1 MTYTSIEKKRLEEY
15 QKNVKLANEGKSS
28 ISLSSNS
35 NNNNNINLP
44 VNNQK
49 NNSWFKQG
57 QGNFIQNTLGT
68 IGDVGINLAKGA
80 DTIGQG
86 VKNTIAS
93 AFINAASPLTRSE
106 KLLTGK
112 DHLEEWR
119 TKATQDVL
127 NYNPISDKLSKAEQ
141 KVDKYSAL
149 GNKSD
154 SIASGVGYYGGM
166 LALEALGIPWQATAS
181 FTSYGSGYDEAIK
194 EGASREQAV
203 LYSLG
208 SAAAEVGSEYI
219 FSGVKLPGTGKV
231 TEEIV
236 EQATNKIRNKVVREL
251 AKFGINTIG
260 EGIEEVIS
268 GTASEIVKRLAYSD
282 KWDYS
287 KKDAFD
293 DFLSGVLV
301 SAITG
306 AVVPGQNNLI
316 NNLQEVKG
324 SNIETQKEN
333 ESIATVNDIVNT
345 EQGNNNNSNINT
357 TVDADTINTRINEV
371 TEQISEYRE
380 LQQENRL
387 TQQQQQQMTE
397 LQTELNN
404 LQNQLSELSNT
415 NNQDNKNIMPITV
428 NELTANENSSN
439 LNSSRQILPLGNDL
453 TRNSINTQ
461 ETTKTLPARNLN
473 LIESAR
479 INNIDPNSE
488 PIVSINKM
496 LSDRGINSRFDANL
510 FSDSNANAIWMTNVN
525 ENGET
530 VREIIFNPN
539 ADTKQLIQEVAV
551 HELYHD
557 MVAGGNAD
565 LLADLIESFN
575 MRFPDFQKARQ
586 ELAKTYSKVYQNSNN
601 FEQAVNEEV
610 VANILA
616 QKLGSQEYIN
626 RLVHEKPSI
635 AKQIYDFVID
645 KLNRLNRLVGYR
657 SEKIFW
663 EDVKNKFEKAYREE
677 YKNNNASD
685 STRYMITGIKGVKN
699 GVKADAENQWALDS
713 YNRANEMAKQG
724 YTNEQIRQR
733 TWWFQDQNGDWKFE
747 ISDEDANLIKNV
759 EKNKSYKLGEILE
772 HNGLFEIYPK
782 AKNIKVKFTDIE
794 PVKDPNG
801 KLHELNGRINKI
813 TNTITINNKL
823 ISKGSDAVLNTLI
836 HEIQHYAQKV
846 EKFQRGTSVALGES
860 EYIKNLGEKEARDT
874 SARRKMTEEQR
885 EQILPIAAKY
895 KQSTKNVA
903 KNNFSLYNNDIE
915 GTNETDKENKGL
927 SKENVRSDIL
937 HRVNEELD
945 NSSFSYKQKQLDII
959 LNSNPVNDDYHT
971 WIRTI
976 DDIKTLQET
985 IEDSDW
991 SDYDE
996 YNPDLT
1002 KQDIEKAIE
1011 SGKIT
1016 VYSSYPIEQG
1026 TFVSPSRMEAESY
1039 SGDGKIY
1046 SKEINIEDAAWI
1058 DPTQA
1063 QYAKVADSKSSVKQT
1078 DNEGRALSKEQQKYF
1093 KDSKVRD
1100 ENGNLEV
1107 VYHTTTDEVAQ
1118 FNEFNPVGTEYYRFG
1133 DQVVNYYT
1141 NSKDMSGSYA
1151 SQDYKMAD
1159 TKKISSTEELNN
1171 YLDELQKETGNTYT
1185 VEQRND
1191 GKYIVSQDKQISREA
1206 RDFIE
1211 TLSESEKKQ
1220 MLDNIYEDE
1229 IMKDSN
1235 YARVFSWNY
1244 FDKELQNKYKK
1255 LTDKYLG
1262 TADTVA
1268 IQQEVMKYLESPA
1281 ILHEDTRL
1289 NGEVVN
1295 LYDSKSEMLK
1305 NIKSDIQKSDW
1316 SKNSR
1321 IQYEGYANI
1330 TNPYVIDAE
1339 ERNWNQVVQ
1348 QSNEFIDEL
1357 ESRVPEDVK
1366 NNLTRLYNE
1375 SANRSNEARDNYE
1388 KYQKIINEIDNE
1400 YLSPELDDDIRKM
1413 NHFIK
1418 RVGIDNVT
1426 ALSNGTTDGL
1436 GVSTWYNIA
1445 EVLEQ
1450 DGVIGQATSS
1460 FIIDEFRL
1468 PENIKE
1474 WIDMNL
1480 YGEIDYKGVKNLKE
1494 LYDKNKQAY
1503 EEFDKYR
1510 MPNSYFLEKISGN
1523 SDSEGFV
1530 DLGEELEDIFETRA
1544 EIKGADVVGEEIAQ
1558 AASVAFSKP
1567 ELIRLWGTSK
1577 TTNDIVKEVITS
1589 NADGLTNYDGV
1600 IIKNVYD
1607 YGGRSATE
1615 TKANNVYVT
1624 FNSNQF
1630 KAADN
1635 LNPTKDSDIRYS
1647 QNNSKWQEYLDKHY
1661 TKEGTGQKLSDLKKI
1676 KEKVKEV
1683 TSDNKYLT
1691 DDEAKELYVLENLPF
1706 ELEQQEIER
1715 LEYLKNKE
1723 KGYKVKFPELKKNI
1737 TYKDIKSDYAKYRD
1751 TTGFDSKLLKTAKQF
1766 VPGYRNTEK
1775 RTKQQWLNVANFIG
1789 SNIKTNSSQ
1798 ELTKYAIQSWF
1809 SVKPNTKETLNRQGQ
1824 KYVKFTIEDWVNEI
1838 YKAAGVGSLVKE
1850 KNILPV
1856 RASIDTKG
1864 EAKTD
1869 NTQLIP
1875 IDSSKLKKTMNP
1887 TEISKLTKQD
1897 ANTTPI
1903 LPTRKV
1909 QTGKGESSFAR
1920 NISEK
1925 TNMLSEDSK
1934 KSILSS
1940 NEVNYYKQV
1949 TNEESLNKA
1958 FDKINKGGQSEV
1970 YSWMTK
1976 NSENAT
1982 SVDIAEG
1989 WILLKQYQDQ
1999 IQNETDTSKKDD
2011 LNRSMVEVAK
2021 KMREMGTKAG
2031 QTVQAFN
2038 IMNRLTPEGMVYY
2051 AQSELQEAY
2060 EKMSKNKTKEWIDA
2074 NRENFELTPEDTKFI
2089 MNNMEEIR
2097 DMEDG
2102 YDKRVKLA
2110 EIQKLMTD
2118 KLPPEKGAALKSWMR
2133 ISMLFNPKTQV
2144 RNVAGNAL
2152 IAPINYFGDLFSS
2165 YADKIIAKKTGV
2177 RTTGNMNVN
2186 AILKG
2191 MKEGAYQSTN
2201 DYKKGINTKDMEGNR
2216 FEITEGKSFNDK
2228 TVIGKSLNR
2237 VEALLNYVMDAG
2249 DRVFSQASFEN
2260 SIQNQM
2266 ILNNTTEI
2274 TQDMIDIARA
2284 ESLQRTWNDNNEYT
2298 RFVLN
2303 VRKGLNKL
2311 SFGDYGLG
2319 DVLIPFAK
2327 TPANLTKAIIDYSPA
2342 GLIKTMV
2349 EGKNLK
2355 NSLSNGQYNAK
2366 MQHKFVQDLGKAT
2379 AGTMLY
2385 VLGYALAKAGITSG
2399 KSDDDKDTANFI
2411 KNTLGISS
2419 YSINIGGK
2427 TFTYDWAQ
2435 PLAAP
2440 LSITA
2445 NIVNSRNN
2453 KEQALLEGIIGS
2465 LDSAGSILLEQSF
2478 LQSINDVLT
2487 DNDGF
2492 VSGLINSMLDL
2503 PARAVPTFSK
2513 QVADLVDGI
2522 QRTTFE
2528 YGKPVQTAINK
2539 VKAKIPFLSK
2549 TLSPTVDTMGRE
2561 IQKYGGKNNIFNVFL
2576 NPANINTENISTSA
2590 AEIYRLY
2597 NATGDKTIMPRVA
2610 PYYINKNGE
2619 KIIMDS
2625 KQRAE
2630 YQKIAGNII
2639 ELSVKEL
2646 VNDSKYINLSDT
2658 EKSDMINKIVNYAYN
2673 KARKDVLNIEMS
2685 DTYNKINSYTDDGGN
2700 VADYYLNKEEID
2712 YSYQNPEKY
2721 KTIKQIT
2728 TYDKYLTY
2736 QDEINNIKERYEST
2750 NQRKSAII
2758 NYVNSLD
2765 LSIAQKAM
2773 LIRMNYSSFT
2783 SYDKQIIEYINNQD
2797 LTKKEKEEILSKL
2810 GFKIKDG
2817 RVYTK

>member
-1 MTYTSIEKKRLEEY
+1 MAYNAIEKQRLEEY
-15 QKNVKLANEGKSS
+15 ERNLKLVGTNKSS
-28 ISLSSNS
+28 VNMPQPTNVPGATNYLPTKSGETARDIKAAQAKAENDKWFKKSAAFDDGYQIGDISKAVGSSAADVGLNVVKGAGS
-35 NNNNNINLP
+35 IVEGLTDTLTYGAAAGADLIG
-44 VNNQK
+44 QK
-49 NNSWFKQG
+49 QTADRMRKSASENSWVDDMMQPAIKK
-57 QGNFIQNTLGT
+57 
-68 IGDVGINLAKGA
+68 VE
-80 DTIGQG
+80 
-86 VKNTIAS
+86 KNS
-93 AFINAASPLTRSE
+93 VF
-106 KLLTGK
+106 
-112 DHLEEWR
+112 
-119 TKATQDVL
+119 
-127 NYNPISDKLSKAEQ
+127 
-141 KVDKYSAL
+141 

-154 SIASGVGYYGGM
+154 AIGHGIGYYGGM
-166 LALEALGIPWQATAS
+166 LALQAVGVPWEATAAV
-181 FTSYGSGYDEAIK
+181 TSYGGSYGEALR
-194 EGASREQAV
+194 EGATSSQAFLFGV
-203 LYSLG
+203 G
-208 SAAAEVGSEYI
+208 SATAEILSEKV
-219 FSGVKLPGTGKV
+219 FSGINLPRTGKNILN
-231 TEEIV
+231 TEKLIET
-236 EQATNKIRNKVVREL
+236 QTDKIKNEL
-251 AKFGINTIG
+251 IKKLVKFGISSLG
-260 EGIEEVIS
+260 EGAEEIIS
-268 GTASEIVKRLAYSD
+268 GVATETAKKLIYSNEWNYSTEDAWNDFVAGTIVA
-282 KWDYS
+282 
-287 KKDAFD
+287 
-293 DFLSGVLV
+293 G
-301 SAITG
+301 ITG
-306 AVVPGQNNLI
+306 GAQNLMYKGGDI
-316 NNLQEVKG
+316 NSLEVNNKGGVTTINELVEQEKNK
-324 SNIETQKEN
+324 SNT
-333 ESIATVNDIVNT
+333 
-345 EQGNNNNSNINT
+345 NINT
-357 TVDADTINTRINEV
+357 NIDINTNAEAVAITARINEV
-371 TEQISEYRE
+371 NNELDGYIE
-380 LQQENRL
+380 LQQENKL
-387 TQQQQQQMTE
+387 TNQQQQQMIE
-397 LQTELNN
+397 LQTELKN
-404 LQNQLSELSNT
+404 LQEQLDTL
-415 NNQDNKNIMPITV
+415 NKNSQQNSKNLMPVPV
-428 NELTANENSSN
+428 NDLVAKENNSK
-439 LNSSRQILPLGNDL
+439 LNSDRQILPLGNGL

-461 ETTKTLPARNLN
+461 EINKTLPARNLS
-473 LIESAR
+473 LIESAK

-510 FSDSNANAIWMTNVN
+510 FSDTNANAIWMTNVN

-539 ADTKQLIQEVAV
+539 ADTKQLIQEVAI

-557 MVAGGNAD
+557 MVAGGNAG

-586 ELAKTYSKVYQNSNN
+586 ELARTYSKVYQNSNN

-626 RLVHEKPSI
+626 RLVHEKPSL

-823 ISKGSDAVLNTLI
+823 INKGGDAVLNTLI

-927 SKENVRSDIL
+927 SKKNVRSNIL

-945 NSSFSYKQKQLDII
+945 NSSFSLEERVSGDELLDAQDLIEE
-959 LNSNPVNDDYHT
+959 LSNVGAK
-971 WIRTI
+971 I
-976 DDIKTLQET
+976 DNNG
-985 IEDSDW
+985 
-991 SDYDE
+991 YV
-996 YNPDLT
+996 
-1002 KQDIEKAIE
+1002 
-1011 SGKIT
+1011 T
-1016 VYSSYPIEQG
+1016 VYHQ
-1026 TFVSPSRMEAESY
+1026 TTDEAAKKIKET
-1039 SGDGKIY
+1039 GKM
-1046 SKEINIEDAAWI
+1046 
-1058 DPTQA
+1058 
-1063 QYAKVADSKSSVKQT
+1063 
-1078 DNEGRALSKEQQKYF
+1078 LSKEPYVYFSTSKDAQQAAGRGQTKLEF
-1093 KDSKVRD
+1093 KIPVEKLLLDDIFSDNADVKIPLKNFQNSSLDVSNYLVNNTQIN
-1100 ENGNLEV
+1100 ESAELVEKAKKELGITNNPNEAGYL
-1107 VYHTTTDEVAQ
+1107 TTD
-1118 FNEFNPVGTEYYRFG
+1118 GEYLDF
-1133 DQVVNYYT
+1133 
-1141 NSKDMSGSYA
+1141 SGKNQGA
-1151 SQDYKMAD
+1151 SGGQRQLDHRDIAD
-1159 TKKISSTEELNN
+1159 VYSDNQYDTAEAKHPNMGSSTAI
-1171 YLDELQKETGNTYT
+1171 LQ
-1185 VEQRND
+1185 
-1191 GKYIVSQDKQISREA
+1191 
-1206 RDFIE
+1206 DFIE
-1211 TLSESEKKQ
+1211 RG
-1220 MLDNIYEDE
+1220 NI
-1229 IMKDSN
+1229 
-1235 YARVFSWNY
+1235 
-1244 FDKELQNKYKK
+1244 
-1255 LTDKYLG
+1255 
-1262 TADTVA
+1262 
-1268 IQQEVMKYLESPA
+1268 
-1281 ILHEDTRL
+1281 RL
-1289 NGEVVN
+1289 NGTGVEIASKPTN
-1295 LYDSKSEMLK
+1295 EQYDKLYDYLSHV
-1305 NIKSDIQKSDW
+1305 QKD
-1316 SKNSR
+1316 NG
-1321 IQYEGYANI
+1321 E
-1330 TNPYVIDAE
+1330 V
-1339 ERNWNQVVQ
+1339 
-1348 QSNEFIDEL
+1348 FID
-1357 ESRVPEDVK
+1357 
-1366 NNLTRLYNE
+1366 
-1375 SANRSNEARDNYE
+1375 
-1388 KYQKIINEIDNE
+1388 
-1400 YLSPELDDDIRKM
+1400 LD
-1413 NHFIK
+1413 
-1418 RVGIDNVT
+1418 
-1426 ALSNGTTDGL
+1426 
-1436 GVSTWYNIA
+1436 
-1445 EVLEQ
+1445 
-1450 DGVIGQATSS
+1450 
-1460 FIIDEFRL
+1460 
-1468 PENIKE
+1468 
-1474 WIDMNL
+1474 
-1480 YGEIDYKGVKNLKE
+1480 
-1494 LYDKNKQAY
+1494 
-1503 EEFDKYR
+1503 
-1510 MPNSYFLEKISGN
+1510 
-1523 SDSEGFV
+1523 
-1530 DLGEELEDIFETRA
+1530 
-1544 EIKGADVVGEEIAQ
+1544 
-1558 AASVAFSKP
+1558 
-1567 ELIRLWGTSK
+1567 
-1577 TTNDIVKEVITS
+1577 
-1589 NADGLTNYDGV
+1589 
-1600 IIKNVYD
+1600 
-1607 YGGRSATE
+1607 TE
-1615 TKANNVYVT
+1615 TKNRQNLEYNEKT
-1624 FNSNQF
+1624 SISKMINDIKEHYEKSN
-1630 KAADN
+1630 
-1635 LNPTKDSDIRYS
+1635 TKYS
-1647 QNNSKWQEYLDKHY
+1647 QNNSKWQEYLNKHY
-1661 TKEGTGQKLSDLKKI
+1661 QREGTGQTLKELKTI
-1676 KEKVKEV
+1676 EEKAQEV
-1683 TSDNKYLT
+1683 TSENKNLT
-1691 DDEAKELYVLENLPF
+1691 DEEAQELYVLENLPF
-1706 ELEQQEIER
+1706 DLDQQELER

-1723 KGYKVKFPELKKNI
+1723 KGYKVKFPELKKTI
-1737 TYKDIKSDYAKYRD
+1737 TYNDIKSEYSKYRD
-1751 TTGFDSKLLKTAKQF
+1751 LTNFDAKQLKTAKQY
-1766 VPGYRNTEK
+1766 VPGYKNTDK

-1789 SNIKTNSSQ
+1789 SNIKTNSSK

-1809 SVKPNTKETLNRQGQ
+1809 SAKPNTKDTLNRQGQ
-1824 KYVKFTIEDWVNEI
+1824 KYVKFSIEDWVNEV
-1838 YKAAGVGSLVKE
+1838 YKGAGVGSLVKT
-1850 KNILPV
+1850 NNVLPV
-1856 RASIDTKG
+1856 KASISTSNQPN
-1864 EAKTD
+1864 TD
-1869 NTQLIP
+1869 NNQLIP
-1875 IDSSKLKKTMNP
+1875 IDSNKLKKVMNP

-1976 NSENAT
+1976 SSENAT

-2074 NRENFELTPEDTKFI
+2074 NRENFELTPEDTQFI

-2228 TVIGKSLNR
+2228 TTIGKSLNR

-2260 SIQNQM
+2260 SLQNQM

-2298 RFVLN
+2298 KFVLN

-2327 TPANLTKAIIDYSPA
+2327 TPANLTKAIVDYSPA
-2342 GLIKTMV
+2342 GLIKTIV

-2385 VLGYALAKAGITSG
+2385 VLGYALANAGITG
-2399 KSDDDKDTANFI
+2399 GESDDDKDTANFI

-2419 YSINIGGK
+2419 YSIKIGDK
-2427 TFTYDWAQ
+2427 SFTYDWAQ

-2453 KEQALLEGIIGS
+2453 KEQALLEGIVGS
-2465 LDSAGSILLEQSF
+2465 LDTAGSILLEQSF
-2478 LQSINDVLT
+2478 LQSINEVLT
-2487 DNDGF
+2487 DNEGF
-2492 VSGLINSMLDL
+2492 VTGLINSMLDL

-2513 QVADLVDGI
+2513 QIADLVDGT

-2528 YGKPVQTAINK
+2528 YDKPLQTAVNK

-2576 NPANINTENISTSA
+2576 NPANVNTENISTSA

-2597 NATGDKTIMPRVA
+2597 KTTGDKTIMPRVA

-2619 KIIMDS
+2619 KTIMTS
-2625 KQRAE
+2625 QQRTE
-2630 YQKIAGNII
+2630 YQKIAGGII
-2639 ELSVKEL
+2639 ESNIKKMI
-2646 VNDSKYINLSDT
+2646 NDSKYINLSDV
-2658 EKSDMINKIVNYAYN
+2658 EKAEMINKIVNYSYN
-2673 KARKDVLNIEMS
+2673 KARKDVLGMEMS
-2685 DTYNKINSYTDDGGN
+2685 DTYNKINLYTNDGGN
-2700 VADYYLNKEEID
+2700 VSDYYLNKDEID
-2712 YSYQNPEKY
+2712 YSYQYPEKY

-2736 QDEINNIKERYEST
+2736 QNEISNIKDRYENT
-2750 NQRKSAII
+2750 NQRKNAVV
-2758 NYVNSLD
+2758 NYVNSLE
-2765 LSIAQKAM
+2765 LTIPQKAM
-2773 LIRMNYSSFT
+2773 LIRMNYSSFN
-2783 SYDKQIIEYINNQD
+2783 SYDNQIIEYINSQD
-2797 LTKKEKEEILSKL
+2797 LTIKEKEDILSKL

>member
-1 MTYTSIEKKRLEEY
+1 MAYNAIEKQRLEEY
-15 QKNVKLANEGKSS
+15 KRNLSLVGTNQSS
-28 ISLSSNS
+28 INMPTPTNIPGATNYLPTRSGQEAMAIKKAQNEV
-35 NNNNNINLP
+35 NNNT
-44 VNNQK
+44 
-49 NNSWFKQG
+49 WFKKSEAMNDENKARG
-57 QGNFIQNTLGT
+57 IARTALSTGYDISGNFLRG
-68 IGDVGINLAKGA
+68 VGSIIEGA
-80 DTIGQG
+80 SDTVKYGYAG
-86 VKNTIAS
+86 VQS
-93 AFINAASPLTRSE
+93 L
-106 KLLTGK
+106 
-112 DHLEEWR
+112 
-119 TKATQDVL
+119 
-127 NYNPISDKLSKAEQ
+127 
-141 KVDKYSAL
+141 L
-149 GNKSD
+149 GNKEKAKKIRD
-154 SIASGVGYYGGM
+154 EASQVNNFEGFLGFNENETKNSVLGKKSEGVVQGIGYYGGM
-166 LALEALGIPWQATAS
+166 IALQSAGVPWEATSSATSFGSSYGEALNEGATAN
-181 FTSYGSGYDEAIK
+181 
-194 EGASREQAV
+194 QAF
-203 LYSLG
+203 LFGLG
-208 SAAAEVGSEYI
+208 SAAAELISEKI
-219 FSGVKLPGTGKV
+219 FSGINLPRTGKNILN
-231 TEEIV
+231 TEKFIEN
-236 EQATNKIRNKVVREL
+236 QTDKIKSEL
-251 AKFGINTIG
+251 IKKLVKFGINSLG
-260 EGIEEVIS
+260 EGAEEIVSGVATEAAKRLIYSNEWNYSTQDALDDFIS
-268 GTASEIVKRLAYSD
+268 GTIVA
-282 KWDYS
+282 
-287 KKDAFD
+287 
-293 DFLSGVLV
+293 G
-301 SAITG
+301 ITG
-306 AVVPGQNNLI
+306 GAQNIFYKN
-316 NNLQEVKG
+316 G
-324 SNIETQKEN
+324 MPSGNIESQQQN
-333 ESIATVNDIVNT
+333 QQ
-345 EQGNNNNSNINT
+345 QGNNLTTVNEIVNNEQQNNSDTTINGNE
-357 TVDADTINTRINEV
+357 INTRINEI
-371 TEQISEYRE
+371 TEQINDYRQ

-387 TQQQQQQMTE
+387 TQQQQQQLTE
-397 LQTELNN
+397 LQLELRN
-404 LQNQLSELSNT
+404 LQNQLNNINSSNPQ
-415 NNQDNKNIMPITV
+415 NNKNIMPVTV
-428 NELTANENSSN
+428 NDLVVRENGTKT
-439 LNSSRQILPLGNDL
+439 NSSRQILPLGNDL

-539 ADTKQLIQEVAV
+539 ADTKQLIQEVAI

-586 ELAKTYSKVYQNSNN
+586 ELARTYSKVYQNSNN

-626 RLVHEKPSI
+626 RLVHEKPSL

-713 YNRANEMAKQG
+713 YNKANTMAKNG
-724 YTNEQIRQR
+724 YSNEQIRQK
-733 TWWFQDQNGDWKFE
+733 TNWFQDNEGNWKFE
-747 ISDEDANLIKNV
+747 ISDKEATLLKKINKNT
-759 EKNKSYKLGEILE
+759 KYKLNEIFNHPELYE
-772 HNGLFEIYPK
+772 MYPSLK
-782 AKNIKVKFTDIE
+782 KINIKFKNISNFNNEKVGGQYI
-794 PVKDPNG
+794 P
-801 KLHELNGRINKI
+801 L
-813 TNTITINNKL
+813 TNTIEINNSMLDKNNANIL
-823 ISKGSDAVLNTLI
+823 VKKTLL
-836 HEIQHYAQKV
+836 HEIQHNIQTI
-846 EKFQRGTSVALGES
+846 EKFNNGYKGKSIGGYFE
-860 EYIKNLGEKEARDT
+860 NLGEIEAKNT
-874 SARRKMTEEQR
+874 EQR
-885 EQILPIAAKY
+885 ITMDEIERLASAPESSKKMPIHPDIQKILDNPNSKISQRLLQNKDIANLVNKIYNEIGDNNA
-895 KQSTKNVA
+895 QNSTNIQKDSSKIQKAQNLLDRLG
-903 KNNFSLYNNDIE
+903 KRQGLDLNEESNN
-915 GTNETDKENKGL
+915 ENKGL
-927 SKENVRSDIL
+927 SKKNVRSDIL

-1016 VYSSYPIEQG
+1016 VYSSYPIKQG

-1039 SGDGKIY
+1039 SGNGKVY

-1063 QYAKVADSKSSVKQT
+1063 QYAKVEGTNESKTLEQRVSGDELLDAQ
-1078 DNEGRALSKEQQKYF
+1078 DLIEELSNVNAEI
-1093 KDSKVRD
+1093 D
-1100 ENGNLEV
+1100 ENGYV
-1107 VYHTTTDEVAQ
+1107 TVYHQTT
-1118 FNEFNPVGTEYYRFG
+1118 NE
-1133 DQVVNYYT
+1133 
-1141 NSKDMSGSYA
+1141 A
-1151 SQDYKMAD
+1151 A
-1159 TKKISSTEELNN
+1159 KKI
-1171 YLDELQKETGNTYT
+1171 KETGKMISKEPYVYFSTSKDAQQANGRGQTKLEFKIP
-1185 VEQRND
+1185 VE
-1191 GKYIVSQDKQISREA
+1191 K
-1206 RDFIE
+1206 
-1211 TLSESEKKQ
+1211 LL
-1220 MLDNIYEDE
+1220 LDDIFSDNADVKIPLKNFQSSFLDV
-1229 IMKDSN
+1229 SN
-1235 YARVFSWNY
+1235 Y
-1244 FDKELQNKYKK
+1244 
-1255 LTDKYLG
+1255 LT
-1262 TADTVA
+1262 
-1268 IQQEVMKYLESPA
+1268 
-1281 ILHEDTRL
+1281 
-1289 NGEVVN
+1289 N
-1295 LYDSKSEMLK
+1295 
-1305 NIKSDIQKSDW
+1305 NIK
-1316 SKNSR
+1316 
-1321 IQYEGYANI
+1321 
-1330 TNPYVIDAE
+1330 
-1339 ERNWNQVVQ
+1339 
-1348 QSNEFIDEL
+1348 
-1357 ESRVPEDVK
+1357 
-1366 NNLTRLYNE
+1366 
-1375 SANRSNEARDNYE
+1375 
-1388 KYQKIINEIDNE
+1388 
-1400 YLSPELDDDIRKM
+1400 
-1413 NHFIK
+1413 
-1418 RVGIDNVT
+1418 
-1426 ALSNGTTDGL
+1426 
-1436 GVSTWYNIA
+1436 
-1445 EVLEQ
+1445 
-1450 DGVIGQATSS
+1450 
-1460 FIIDEFRL
+1460 
-1468 PENIKE
+1468 
-1474 WIDMNL
+1474 
-1480 YGEIDYKGVKNLKE
+1480 
-1494 LYDKNKQAY
+1494 
-1503 EEFDKYR
+1503 
-1510 MPNSYFLEKISGN
+1510 
-1523 SDSEGFV
+1523 
-1530 DLGEELEDIFETRA
+1530 
-1544 EIKGADVVGEEIAQ
+1544 
-1558 AASVAFSKP
+1558 
-1567 ELIRLWGTSK
+1567 
-1577 TTNDIVKEVITS
+1577 
-1589 NADGLTNYDGV
+1589 
-1600 IIKNVYD
+1600 
-1607 YGGRSATE
+1607 
-1615 TKANNVYVT
+1615 
-1624 FNSNQF
+1624 
-1630 KAADN
+1630 
-1635 LNPTKDSDIRYS
+1635 YS
-1647 QNNSKWQEYLDKHY
+1647 QSNSKWQEYLNKHY
-1661 TKEGTGQKLSDLKKI
+1661 QREGTGQTLKELKTI
-1676 KEKVKEV
+1676 EEKVQEV
-1683 TSDNKYLT
+1683 TSENKNLT
-1691 DDEAKELYVLENLPF
+1691 DEEAQELYVLENLPF
-1706 ELEQQEIER
+1706 DLGQQELER

-1723 KGYKVKFPELKKNI
+1723 KGYKVKFPELKKTI
-1737 TYKDIKSDYAKYRD
+1737 TYNDIKSEYSKYRD
-1751 TTGFDSKLLKTAKQF
+1751 LTNFDAKQLKTAKQY
-1766 VPGYRNTEK
+1766 VPGYKNTDK

-1789 SNIKTNSSQ
+1789 SNIKTDSSK

-1809 SVKPNTKETLNRQGQ
+1809 SAKPNTKDTLNRQGQ
-1824 KYVKFTIEDWVNEI
+1824 KYVKFSIEDWVNEV
-1838 YKAAGVGSLVKE
+1838 YKGAGVGSLVKT
-1850 KNILPV
+1850 NNVLPV
-1856 RASIDTKG
+1856 KASISTSNQSN
-1864 EAKTD
+1864 AD
-1869 NTQLIP
+1869 NNQLIP
-1875 IDSSKLKKTMNP
+1875 IDSNKLKKVMNP

-1976 NSENAT
+1976 SSENAT

-1989 WILLKQYQDQ
+1989 WILLKQYQDK

-2074 NRENFELTPEDTKFI
+2074 NRENFELTPEDTQFI

-2228 TVIGKSLNR
+2228 TTIGKSLNR

-2260 SIQNQM
+2260 SLQNQM

-2298 RFVLN
+2298 KFVLN

-2327 TPANLTKAIIDYSPA
+2327 TPANLTKAIVDYSPA
-2342 GLIKTMV
+2342 GLIKTIV

-2385 VLGYALAKAGITSG
+2385 VLGYALANAGITG
-2399 KSDDDKDTANFI
+2399 GESDDDKDTANFI

-2419 YSINIGGK
+2419 YSIKIGDK
-2427 TFTYDWAQ
+2427 SFTYDWAQ

-2453 KEQALLEGIIGS
+2453 KEQALLEGIVGS
-2465 LDSAGSILLEQSF
+2465 LDTAGSILLEQSF
-2478 LQSINDVLT
+2478 LQSINEVLT
-2487 DNDGF
+2487 DNEGF
-2492 VSGLINSMLDL
+2492 VTGLINSMLDL

-2513 QVADLVDGI
+2513 QIADLVDGT

-2528 YGKPVQTAINK
+2528 YDKPLQTAVNK

-2576 NPANINTENISTSA
+2576 NPANVNTENISTSA

-2597 NATGDKTIMPRVA
+2597 KTTGDKTIMPRVA

-2619 KIIMDS
+2619 KTIMTS
-2625 KQRAE
+2625 QQRAE
-2630 YQKIAGNII
+2630 YQKIAGGII
-2639 ELSVKEL
+2639 ESNIKKMI
-2646 VNDSKYINLSDT
+2646 NDSKYINLSDV
-2658 EKSDMINKIVNYAYN
+2658 EKAEMINKIVNYSYN
-2673 KARKDVLNIEMS
+2673 KARKDVLGMEMS
-2685 DTYNKINSYTDDGGN
+2685 DTYNKINSYTNDGGN
-2700 VADYYLNKEEID
+2700 VSDYYLNKDEID
-2712 YSYQNPEKY
+2712 YSYQYPEKY

-2736 QDEINNIKERYEST
+2736 QNEISNIKDRYENT
-2750 NQRKSAII
+2750 NQRKNAVVD
-2758 NYVNSLD
+2758 YVNSLE
-2765 LSIAQKAM
+2765 LSIPQKAM
-2773 LIRMNYSSFT
+2773 LIRMNYSSFN
-2783 SYDKQIIEYINNQD
+2783 SYDNQIIEYINSQD
-2797 LTKKEKEEILSKL
+2797 LTIKEKEDILSKL

>member
-453 TRNSINTQ
+453 TRNSINIQ

-586 ELAKTYSKVYQNSNN
+586 ELARTYSKVYQNSNN

-626 RLVHEKPSI
+626 RLVHEKPSL

-713 YNRANEMAKQG
+713 YNKANTMAKNG
-724 YTNEQIRQR
+724 YSNEQIRQK
-733 TWWFQDQNGDWKFE
+733 TNWFQDNEGNWKFE
-747 ISDEDANLIKNV
+747 ISDKEATLLKKINKNT
-759 EKNKSYKLGEILE
+759 KYKLNEIFNHPELYE
-772 HNGLFEIYPK
+772 MYPSLK
-782 AKNIKVKFTDIE
+782 KINIKFKNISNFNNEKVGGQYI
-794 PVKDPNG
+794 P
-801 KLHELNGRINKI
+801 L
-813 TNTITINNKL
+813 TNTIEINNSMLDKNNANIL
-823 ISKGSDAVLNTLI
+823 VKKTLL
-836 HEIQHYAQKV
+836 HEIQHNIQTI
-846 EKFQRGTSVALGES
+846 EKFNNGYKGKSIGGYFE
-860 EYIKNLGEKEARDT
+860 NLGEIEAKNT
-874 SARRKMTEEQR
+874 EQR
-885 EQILPIAAKY
+885 ITMDEIERLASAPESSKKMPIHPDIQKILDNPNSKISQRLLQNKDIANLVNKIYNEIGDNNA
-895 KQSTKNVA
+895 QNSTNIQKDSSKIQKAQNLLDRLG
-903 KNNFSLYNNDIE
+903 KRQGLDLNEESNN
-915 GTNETDKENKGL
+915 ENKGL
-927 SKENVRSDIL
+927 SKKNVRSDIL

-1039 SGDGKIY
+1039 SGNGKVY

-1063 QYAKVADSKSSVKQT
+1063 QYAKVSENESLLNNKSKDNHGRILSEKQQEYFKNSAIRVKKGQYGMPEIAKNGDLFEVYHGTNNDFTVFDKNYFGSANDMGWYGPGFYFAFTEGEARSYGSKVIKSYLNIKNPFFFTEEMQTFDGKDSGDVNYDFGSFMINMKDKFPEISKKETLRYTEYSKSTGDLETKEVT
-1078 DNEGRALSKEQQKYF
+1078 MNE
-1093 KDSKVRD
+1093 
-1100 ENGNLEV
+1100 
-1107 VYHTTTDEVAQ
+1107 
-1118 FNEFNPVGTEYYRFG
+1118 VGKKIEDIY
-1133 DQVVNYYT
+1133 
-1141 NSKDMSGSYA
+1141 NSKDLKMITINDNGTDKY
-1151 SQDYKMAD
+1151 QYIFENDIEDYNVPNEIKQLIEETRIYNKNDA
-1159 TKKISSTEELNN
+1159 KFAVENSKYYKVSTEELQKVYDYYNKTNN
-1171 YLDELQKETGNTYT
+1171 DFSRTYIGYPNSNKEVMQN
-1185 VEQRND
+1185 
-1191 GKYIVSQDKQISREA
+1191 SR
-1206 RDFIE
+1206 
-1211 TLSESEKKQ
+1211 LSEATWYVVNDFYHN
-1220 MLDNIYEDE
+1220 LDMHMPE
-1229 IMKDSN
+1229 
-1235 YARVFSWNY
+1235 Y
-1244 FDKELQNKYKK
+1244 FMQ
-1255 LTDKYLG
+1255 YLG
-1262 TADTVA
+1262 
-1268 IQQEVMKYLESPA
+1268 
-1281 ILHEDTRL
+1281 
-1289 NGEVVN
+1289 N
-1295 LYDSKSEMLK
+1295 
-1305 NIKSDIQKSDW
+1305 DIQK
-1316 SKNSR
+1316 
-1321 IQYEGYANI
+1321 
-1330 TNPYVIDAE
+1330 
-1339 ERNWNQVVQ
+1339 
-1348 QSNEFIDEL
+1348 EL
-1357 ESRVPEDVK
+1357 
-1366 NNLTRLYNE
+1366 
-1375 SANRSNEARDNYE
+1375 
-1388 KYQKIINEIDNE
+1388 
-1400 YLSPELDDDIRKM
+1400 
-1413 NHFIK
+1413 IK
-1418 RVGIDNVT
+1418 RG
-1426 ALSNGTTDGL
+1426 
-1436 GVSTWYNIA
+1436 
-1445 EVLEQ
+1445 
-1450 DGVIGQATSS
+1450 
-1460 FIIDEFRL
+1460 
-1468 PENIKE
+1468 
-1474 WIDMNL
+1474 
-1480 YGEIDYKGVKNLKE
+1480 
-1494 LYDKNKQAY
+1494 
-1503 EEFDKYR
+1503 
-1510 MPNSYFLEKISGN
+1510 
-1523 SDSEGFV
+1523 
-1530 DLGEELEDIFETRA
+1530 
-1544 EIKGADVVGEEIAQ
+1544 
-1558 AASVAFSKP
+1558 
-1567 ELIRLWGTSK
+1567 
-1577 TTNDIVKEVITS
+1577 
-1589 NADGLTNYDGV
+1589 YDGV
-1600 IIKNVYD
+1600 VQSKSGDEIVAFYPNQIKNV
-1607 YGGRSATE
+1607 
-1615 TKANNVYVT
+1615 
-1624 FNSNQF
+1624 
-1630 KAADN
+1630 DN
-1635 LNPTKDSDIRYS
+1635 TNPTNNDDIRYS
-1647 QNNSKWQEYLDKHY
+1647 QNNSKWQEYLNKHY
-1661 TKEGTGQKLSDLKKI
+1661 QREGTGQTLKELKTI
-1676 KEKVKEV
+1676 EEKAQEV
-1683 TSDNKYLT
+1683 ASENKNLT
-1691 DDEAKELYVLENLPF
+1691 DEEAQELYVLENLPF
-1706 ELEQQEIER
+1706 DLDQQESER

-1723 KGYKVKFPELKKNI
+1723 KGYKVKFPELKKTI
-1737 TYKDIKSDYAKYRD
+1737 TYNDIKSEYSKYRD
-1751 TTGFDSKLLKTAKQF
+1751 LTNFDAKQLKTAKQY
-1766 VPGYRNTEK
+1766 VPGYKNTDK

-1789 SNIKTNSSQ
+1789 SNIKTDSSK

-1809 SVKPNTKETLNRQGQ
+1809 SAKPNTKDTLNRQGQ
-1824 KYVKFTIEDWVNEI
+1824 KYVKFSIEDWVNEV
-1838 YKAAGVGSLVKE
+1838 YKGAGVGSLVKT
-1850 KNILPV
+1850 NNVLPV
-1856 RASIDTKG
+1856 KASISTSNQSN
-1864 EAKTD
+1864 AD
-1869 NTQLIP
+1869 NNQLIP
-1875 IDSSKLKKTMNP
+1875 IDSNKLKKVMNP

-1976 NSENAT
+1976 SSENAT

-2074 NRENFELTPEDTKFI
+2074 NRENFELTPEDTQFI

-2165 YADKIIAKKTGV
+2165 YADKVIAKKTGV

-2228 TVIGKSLNR
+2228 TAIGKSLNR

-2260 SIQNQM
+2260 SLQNQM

-2298 RFVLN
+2298 KFVLN

-2327 TPANLTKAIIDYSPA
+2327 TPANLTKAIVDYSPA
-2342 GLIKTMV
+2342 GLIKTIV

-2385 VLGYALAKAGITSG
+2385 VLGYALANAGITG
-2399 KSDDDKDTANFI
+2399 GESDDDKDTANFI

-2419 YSINIGGK
+2419 YSIKIGDK
-2427 TFTYDWAQ
+2427 SFTYDWAQ

-2453 KEQALLEGIIGS
+2453 KEQALLEGIVGS
-2465 LDSAGSILLEQSF
+2465 LDTAGSILLEQSF
-2478 LQSINDVLT
+2478 LQSINEVLT
-2487 DNDGF
+2487 DNEGF
-2492 VSGLINSMLDL
+2492 VTGLINSMLDL

-2513 QVADLVDGI
+2513 QIADLVDGT

-2528 YGKPVQTAINK
+2528 YDKPLQTAVNK

-2576 NPANINTENISTSA
+2576 NPANVNTENISTSA

-2597 NATGDKTIMPRVA
+2597 KTTGDKTIMPRVA

-2619 KIIMDS
+2619 KTIMTS
-2625 KQRAE
+2625 QQRTE
-2630 YQKIAGNII
+2630 YQKIAGGII
-2639 ELSVKEL
+2639 ESNIKKMI
-2646 VNDSKYINLSDT
+2646 NDSKYINLSDV
-2658 EKSDMINKIVNYAYN
+2658 EKAEMINKIVNYSYN
-2673 KARKDVLNIEMS
+2673 KARKDVLGMEMS
-2685 DTYNKINSYTDDGGN
+2685 DTYNKINLYTNDGGN
-2700 VADYYLNKEEID
+2700 VSDYYLNKDEID
-2712 YSYQNPEKY
+2712 YSYQYPEKY

-2736 QDEINNIKERYEST
+2736 QNEISNIKDRYENT
-2750 NQRKSAII
+2750 NQRKNAVV
-2758 NYVNSLD
+2758 NYVNSLE
-2765 LSIAQKAM
+2765 LSIPQKAM
-2773 LIRMNYSSFT
+2773 LIRMNYSSFN
-2783 SYDKQIIEYINNQD
+2783 SYDNQIIEYINRQD
-2797 LTKKEKEEILSKL
+2797 LTIKEKEDILSKL

>member
-1 MTYTSIEKKRLEEY
+1 MAYSAIEKQRLEEY
-15 QKNVKLANEGKSS
+15 KRNLSLVGTEKSS
-28 ISLSSNS
+28 INMPMPTNIPGAQNYLPTRSGQEAIALKRAQNQI
-35 NNNNNINLP
+35 NNNT
-44 VNNQK
+44 
-49 NNSWFKQG
+49 WFKNSEAMNDENKVRG
-57 QGNFIQNTLGT
+57 IAKATLGT
-68 IGDVGINLAKGA
+68 LYDIDANLLRGA
-80 DTIGQG
+80 GSIIEGASDTIKYGYAG
-86 VKNTIAS
+86 VQS
-93 AFINAASPLTRSE
+93 M
-106 KLLTGK
+106 
-112 DHLEEWR
+112 
-119 TKATQDVL
+119 
-127 NYNPISDKLSKAEQ
+127 
-141 KVDKYSAL
+141 L
-149 GNKSD
+149 GNKEKAKRIRDEAAQVNNFEGFLGYDEDMEKD
-154 SIASGVGYYGGM
+154 SILGKKSRNVTQGIGYYGGM
-166 LALEALGIPWQATAS
+166 VGLQSVGVPWQLTAGV
-181 FTSYGSGYDEAIK
+181 TSAGNSLGEAFNDGASTADAIK
-194 EGASREQAV
+194 YALVST
-203 LYSLG
+203 
-208 SAAAEVGSEYI
+208 AAEIGSEYM
-219 FSGVKLPGTGKV
+219 FSGLGKLTGTGALDDVVIGNITKNFKNQYIRTLAEFGLKSAGEGV
-231 TEEIV
+231 EEIASGWASEV
-236 EQATNKIRNKVVREL
+236 AKRLTYMSDKDKSKLQNAWKGTTDYWTQQA
-251 AKFGINTIG
+251 ADDFW
-260 EGIEEVIS
+260 S
-268 GTASEIVKRLAYSD
+268 GTV
-282 KWDYS
+282 
-287 KKDAFD
+287 
-293 DFLSGVLV
+293 V
-301 SAITG
+301 SAISG
-306 AVVPGQNNLI
+306 MAMPGQGNLVNNLR
-316 NNLQEVKG
+316 NAGNV
-324 SNIETQKEN
+324 NIETQKQEKGITDVDNLVINEREN
-333 ESIATVNDIVNT
+333 GSGVNT
-345 EQGNNNNSNINT
+345 NT
-357 TVDADTINTRINEV
+357 NTQADTINTRINEV
-371 TEQISEYRE
+371 TAQIEEYTN
-380 LQQENRL
+380 LQQEGKL
-387 TQQQQQQMTE
+387 TQQQQQQMIE
-397 LQTELNN
+397 LQTELKN
-404 LQNQLSELSNT
+404 LQNQLSTINE
-415 NNQDNKNIMPITV
+415 NNSQNNKNLMPVTV
-428 NELTANENSSN
+428 NDLVAKENSAKT
-439 LNSSRQILPLGNDL
+439 NSSRQILPLGNDL
-453 TRNSINTQ
+453 AKNSINIQ

-488 PIVSINKM
+488 PIISINKM

-539 ADTKQLIQEVAV
+539 ADTKQLIQEVAI

-586 ELAKTYSKVYQNSNN
+586 ELARTYSKVYQNSNN

-626 RLVHEKPSI
+626 RLVHEKPSL

-685 STRYMITGIKGVKN
+685 STRYMITGINGVKN

-823 ISKGSDAVLNTLI
+823 INKGDDAVLNTLI

-860 EYIKNLGEKEARDT
+860 EYIKNLGEIEARDT

-927 SKENVRSDIL
+927 SKKNVRSNIL

-945 NSSFSYKQKQLDII
+945 NSSFPLEERVSGDELLDAQDLIEE
-959 LNSNPVNDDYHT
+959 LSNVGAK
-971 WIRTI
+971 I
-976 DDIKTLQET
+976 DNNG
-985 IEDSDW
+985 
-991 SDYDE
+991 YV
-996 YNPDLT
+996 
-1002 KQDIEKAIE
+1002 
-1011 SGKIT
+1011 T
-1016 VYSSYPIEQG
+1016 VYHQ
-1026 TFVSPSRMEAESY
+1026 TTDEAAKKIKET
-1039 SGDGKIY
+1039 GKM
-1046 SKEINIEDAAWI
+1046 
-1058 DPTQA
+1058 
-1063 QYAKVADSKSSVKQT
+1063 
-1078 DNEGRALSKEQQKYF
+1078 LSKEPYVYFSTSKDAQQAAGRGQTKLEF
-1093 KDSKVRD
+1093 KIPVEKLLLDDIFSDNADVKIPLKNFQNSSLDVSNYLVNNTQIN
-1100 ENGNLEV
+1100 ESAELVEKAKKELGITNNPNEAGYL
-1107 VYHTTTDEVAQ
+1107 TTD
-1118 FNEFNPVGTEYYRFG
+1118 GEYLDF
-1133 DQVVNYYT
+1133 
-1141 NSKDMSGSYA
+1141 SGKNQGA
-1151 SQDYKMAD
+1151 SGGQRQLDHRDIAD
-1159 TKKISSTEELNN
+1159 VYSDNQYDTAEAKHPNMGSSTAI
-1171 YLDELQKETGNTYT
+1171 LQ
-1185 VEQRND
+1185 
-1191 GKYIVSQDKQISREA
+1191 
-1206 RDFIE
+1206 DFIE
-1211 TLSESEKKQ
+1211 RG
-1220 MLDNIYEDE
+1220 NI
-1229 IMKDSN
+1229 
-1235 YARVFSWNY
+1235 
-1244 FDKELQNKYKK
+1244 
-1255 LTDKYLG
+1255 
-1262 TADTVA
+1262 
-1268 IQQEVMKYLESPA
+1268 
-1281 ILHEDTRL
+1281 RL
-1289 NGEVVN
+1289 NGTGVEIASKPTN
-1295 LYDSKSEMLK
+1295 EQYDKLYDYLSHV
-1305 NIKSDIQKSDW
+1305 QKD
-1316 SKNSR
+1316 NG
-1321 IQYEGYANI
+1321 E
-1330 TNPYVIDAE
+1330 V
-1339 ERNWNQVVQ
+1339 
-1348 QSNEFIDEL
+1348 FID
-1357 ESRVPEDVK
+1357 
-1366 NNLTRLYNE
+1366 
-1375 SANRSNEARDNYE
+1375 
-1388 KYQKIINEIDNE
+1388 
-1400 YLSPELDDDIRKM
+1400 LD
-1413 NHFIK
+1413 
-1418 RVGIDNVT
+1418 
-1426 ALSNGTTDGL
+1426 
-1436 GVSTWYNIA
+1436 
-1445 EVLEQ
+1445 
-1450 DGVIGQATSS
+1450 
-1460 FIIDEFRL
+1460 
-1468 PENIKE
+1468 
-1474 WIDMNL
+1474 
-1480 YGEIDYKGVKNLKE
+1480 
-1494 LYDKNKQAY
+1494 
-1503 EEFDKYR
+1503 
-1510 MPNSYFLEKISGN
+1510 
-1523 SDSEGFV
+1523 
-1530 DLGEELEDIFETRA
+1530 
-1544 EIKGADVVGEEIAQ
+1544 
-1558 AASVAFSKP
+1558 
-1567 ELIRLWGTSK
+1567 
-1577 TTNDIVKEVITS
+1577 
-1589 NADGLTNYDGV
+1589 
-1600 IIKNVYD
+1600 
-1607 YGGRSATE
+1607 TE
-1615 TKANNVYVT
+1615 TKNRQNLEYNEKTSISKMINDIKEHYEKNN
-1624 FNSNQF
+1624 
-1630 KAADN
+1630 
-1635 LNPTKDSDIRYS
+1635 TKYS
-1647 QNNSKWQEYLDKHY
+1647 QNNSKWQEYLNKHY
-1661 TKEGTGQKLSDLKKI
+1661 QREGTGQTLKELKTI
-1676 KEKVKEV
+1676 EEKAQEV
-1683 TSDNKYLT
+1683 TSENKNLT
-1691 DDEAKELYVLENLPF
+1691 DEEAQELYVLENLPF
-1706 ELEQQEIER
+1706 DLDQQESER

-1723 KGYKVKFPELKKNI
+1723 KGYKVKFPELKKTI
-1737 TYKDIKSDYAKYRD
+1737 TYNDIKSEYSKYRD
-1751 TTGFDSKLLKTAKQF
+1751 LTNFDAKQLKTAKQY
-1766 VPGYRNTEK
+1766 VPGYKNTDK

-1789 SNIKTNSSQ
+1789 SNIKTNSSK

-1809 SVKPNTKETLNRQGQ
+1809 SAKPNTKDTLNRQGQ
-1824 KYVKFTIEDWVNEI
+1824 KYVKFSIEDWVNEV
-1838 YKAAGVGSLVKE
+1838 YKGAGVGSLVKT
-1850 KNILPV
+1850 NNVLPV
-1856 RASIDTKG
+1856 KASISTSNQSN
-1864 EAKTD
+1864 AD
-1869 NTQLIP
+1869 NNQLIP
-1875 IDSSKLKKTMNP
+1875 IDSNKLKKVMNP

-1976 NSENAT
+1976 SSENAT

-2074 NRENFELTPEDTKFI
+2074 NRENFELTPEDTQFI

-2228 TVIGKSLNR
+2228 TTIGKSLNR

-2260 SIQNQM
+2260 SLQNQM

-2298 RFVLN
+2298 KFVLN

-2327 TPANLTKAIIDYSPA
+2327 TPANLTKAIVDYSPA
-2342 GLIKTMV
+2342 GLIKTIV

-2385 VLGYALAKAGITSG
+2385 VLGYALANAGITG
-2399 KSDDDKDTANFI
+2399 GESDDDKDTANFI

-2419 YSINIGGK
+2419 YSIKIGDK
-2427 TFTYDWAQ
+2427 SFTYDWAQ

-2453 KEQALLEGIIGS
+2453 KEQALLEGIVGS
-2465 LDSAGSILLEQSF
+2465 LDTAGSILLEQSF
-2478 LQSINDVLT
+2478 LQSINEVLT
-2487 DNDGF
+2487 DNEGF
-2492 VSGLINSMLDL
+2492 VTGLINSMLDL

-2513 QVADLVDGI
+2513 QIADLVDGT

-2528 YGKPVQTAINK
+2528 YDKPLQTAVNK

-2576 NPANINTENISTSA
+2576 NPANVNTENISTSA

-2597 NATGDKTIMPRVA
+2597 KTTGDKTIMPRVA

-2619 KIIMDS
+2619 KTIMTS
-2625 KQRAE
+2625 QQRTE
-2630 YQKIAGNII
+2630 YQKIAGGII
-2639 ELSVKEL
+2639 ESNIKKMI
-2646 VNDSKYINLSDT
+2646 NDSKYINLSDV
-2658 EKSDMINKIVNYAYN
+2658 EKAEMINKIVNYSYN
-2673 KARKDVLNIEMS
+2673 KARKDVLGMEMS
-2685 DTYNKINSYTDDGGN
+2685 DTYNKINLYTNDGGN
-2700 VADYYLNKEEID
+2700 VSDYYLNKDEID
-2712 YSYQNPEKY
+2712 YSYQYPEKY

-2736 QDEINNIKERYEST
+2736 QNEISNIKDRYENT
-2750 NQRKSAII
+2750 NQRKNAVV
-2758 NYVNSLD
+2758 NYVNSLE
-2765 LSIAQKAM
+2765 LSIPQKAM
-2773 LIRMNYSSFT
+2773 LIRMNYSSFN
-2783 SYDKQIIEYINNQD
+2783 SYDNQIIEYINSQD
-2797 LTKKEKEEILSKL
+2797 LTIKEKEDILSKL